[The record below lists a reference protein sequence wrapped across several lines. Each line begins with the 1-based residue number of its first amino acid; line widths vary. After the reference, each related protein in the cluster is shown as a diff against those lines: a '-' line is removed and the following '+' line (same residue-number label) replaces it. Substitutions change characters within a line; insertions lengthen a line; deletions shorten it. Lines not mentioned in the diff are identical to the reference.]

1 MWDGAEQAQFSLD
14 DTRRSTGRFEIHMNT
29 MGWKISDN
37 IMRNGRKMLENLLEH
52 LKLALLQC
60 ILVVKKNVI

>member
-37 IMRNGRKMLENLLEH
+37 IMRNGRKMLENL
-52 LKLALLQC
+52 
-60 ILVVKKNVI
+60 